1 MRKLLI
7 SIAILVG
14 LLFLQP
20 PSAWAHAQ
28 LSDSYPKNNVVLQS
42 MPTEVWIEFD
52 GNLTEIDGA
61 NVNTLLVRDTSGKE
75 LQASKAT
82 VAGARIIT
90 KISNATG
97 TGKIIASYRL
107 VSEDGH
113 PVEGAISFSIQ
124 GNELESPSPSISASS
139 TKVHKETQP
148 QVSPSKNEETKP
160 ASIDVLANT
169 DIHANHNFLQ
179 RHAGHLMEFAVGF
192 AILGVWFIYDRRV
205 KK

>member
-1 MRKLLI
+1 MRKLFI

-28 LSDSYPKNNVVLQS
+28 LSDSYPKNNAVLQS

-75 LQASKAT
+75 LQASRAT

-97 TGKIIASYRL
+97 TGKIIASYRV

-124 GNELESPSPSISASS
+124 GNELQSPSPSVSASS

-160 ASIDVLANT
+160 SFASYASIRAGKPSRRECKMYIRYFVASSVSSCCSESSGSCNT
-169 DIHANHNFLQ
+169 PS
-179 RHAGHLMEFAVGF
+179 
-192 AILGVWFIYDRRV
+192 
-205 KK
+205 